1 MQSDA
6 AAVTY
11 RGAVDCTTV
20 AAHSRLVFIKNHIA
34 LSTYRGYKYAGWCGV
49 DVWNLSTG
57 SCRSLLTF
65 DRYGRL
71 DQLEVF
77 PDKNW
82 LRLTAYQQVI
92 FSARLMMYVIVR
104 YC

>member
-11 RGAVDCTTV
+11 RGPVDCTAV
-20 AAHSRLVFIKNHIA
+20 ARDSRLVFIKNHIA

-57 SCRSLLTF
+57 HCRPLLTF

-71 DQLEVF
+71 YQLEVCYMCILQLYTAVG
-77 PDKNW
+77 DKK
-82 LRLTAYQQVI
+82 LSHS
-92 FSARLMMYVIVR
+92 F
-104 YC
+104 